1 MKQERSQP
9 LLDAGFW
16 RAVIVM
22 AAISAALMYVVVI
35 FPIERFLPEA
45 STVSVPIDRLFKFC
59 WFFGVP
65 ILVYVNGMMIYFA
78 IRYRHRPDEP
88 MDAVGSE
95 IHDNRALETTWT
107 VVPAILMVV
116 LAVLSYIVIPMYY
129 PTGQAA
135 ASAVTMEA
143 IGHKWYFEF
152 RYPGLRQ
159 SVMNEMHLP
168 VGVPVTLDI
177 TSSEQTTDVLT
188 GAVLHSFWV
197 PEFRLKQDMIPGMVV
212 PIHFTPSE
220 IGTFRIVCAEFCGLG
235 HSHMWGSIVVQ
246 SKPAFDAWYA
256 AQQHAGLAGTSAMIP
271 INFAAGHA
279 SGGQALFNTKCTVCH
294 NAAPFAQ
301 RKVGPGLANLFDD
314 PSHPTL
320 VTGKKASPD
329 NVADILEH
337 GAHGDMG
344 TMPDMQAN
352 GLSAQDISDLI
363 AYLKT
368 LH

>member
-1 MKQERSQP
+1 M
-9 LLDAGFW
+9 
-16 RAVIVM
+16 AVI
-22 AAISAALMYVVVI
+22 SAVLMYVVVI
-35 FPIERFLPEA
+35 FPIDRFLPEA
-45 STVSVPIDRLFKFC
+45 STVSIPIDNLFKFC
-59 WFFGVP
+59 CFFSVP

-88 MDAVGSE
+88 LDAVGSQ
-95 IHDNRALETTWT
+95 IHDNRTLETAWT
-107 VVPAILMVV
+107 IIPGILMIA

-177 TSSEQTTDVLT
+177 TSSEDTTDVLT

-212 PIHFTPSE
+212 PIHFTPRE
-220 IGTFRIVCAEFCGLG
+220 LGTFRIVCAEFCGLG
-235 HSHMWGSIVVQ
+235 HSHMWGSVVVQ
-246 SKPAFDAWYA
+246 SKPDFDTWYTE
-256 AQQHAGLAGTSAMIP
+256 QQHASAAGIVGVAPISLAGGSAS
-271 INFAAGHA
+271 AG
-279 SGGQALFNTKCTVCH
+279 QMLFNAKCTVCH

-301 RKVGPGLANLFDD
+301 RKVGPGLANLFSDS
-314 PSHPTL
+314 SHPTL
-320 VTGKKASPD
+320 VTGKKATPA

-344 TMPDMQAN
+344 TMPNMQAN
-352 GLSAQDISDLI
+352 GLSAKDIANLI

>member
-1 MKQERSQP
+1 M
-9 LLDAGFW
+9 
-16 RAVIVM
+16 AVIS
-22 AAISAALMYVVVI
+22 AILMYVVVV
-35 FPIERFLPEA
+35 FPIDRFLPEG
-45 STVSVPIDRLFKFC
+45 STVSIPIDRLFKFC

-65 ILVYVNGMMIYFA
+65 ILVYVNGMIIYFA
-78 IRYRHRPDEP
+78 LRYRWRPDEP
-88 MDAVGSE
+88 IDAVGSD
-95 IHDNRALETTWT
+95 IHDNRALETAWT
-107 VVPAILMVV
+107 VGPALLMVV
-116 LAVLSYIVIPMYY
+116 LAVLSYFVIPMYY

-152 RYPGLRQ
+152 RYPGLHQ

-168 VGVPVTLDI
+168 VGVPVTLEI
-177 TSSEQTTDVLT
+177 TSSEESTDVLT

-212 PIHFTPSE
+212 PIHFTPRE

-235 HSHMWGSIVVQ
+235 HSHMWGSVVVQ
-246 SKPAFDAWYA
+246 SKPDFDRWYA
-256 AQQHAGLAGTSAMIP
+256 DQQHAAAGGGMPLHLAGGSPGA
-271 INFAAGHA
+271 
-279 SGGQALFNTKCTVCH
+279 GQALFSTKCTVCH

-301 RKVGPGLANLFDD
+301 RKVGPGLANLFAD

-320 VTGKKASPD
+320 VTGKKATPD

-344 TMPDMQAN
+344 TMPNMQAN
-352 GLSAQDISDLI
+352 GLSAKDIADLV

>member
-1 MKQERSQP
+1 MSQERSEP

-22 AAISAALMYVVVI
+22 GIISAVLMYVVVV
-35 FPIERFLPEA
+35 FPITRFLPEA
-45 STVSVPIDRLFKFC
+45 SSVSVPIDKLFRFC

-78 IRYRHRPDEP
+78 IRYRHRPDDP
-88 MDAVGSE
+88 MDAVGSQ
-95 IHDNRALETTWT
+95 IHDNRALEAAWT
-107 VVPAILMVV
+107 IGPAVLMVA
-116 LAVLSYIVIPMYY
+116 LAVFSYFIIPMYY

-152 RYPGLRQ
+152 RYPGLKQ
-159 SVMNEMHLP
+159 SVMNVMHLP

-177 TSSEQTTDVLT
+177 TSAEATDDVLT

-212 PIHFTPSE
+212 PIHFTPTE
-220 IGTFRIVCAEFCGLG
+220 VGTYRIICSEFCGEG
-235 HSHMWGSIVVQ
+235 HSHMWGSVVVD
-246 SKPAFDAWYA
+246 SKPDFDRWYA
-256 AQQHAGLAGTSAMIP
+256 AQQHAAAAPAAAINLAGGSA
-271 INFAAGHA
+271 AAG
-279 SGGQALFNTKCTVCH
+279 QTLFNAKCTVCH

-301 RKVGPGLANLFDD
+301 RKVGPGLAGLFNDPAHPNL
-314 PSHPTL
+314 
-320 VTGKKASPD
+320 VNGQKATPE
-329 NVADILEH
+329 NVAGILQH
-337 GAHGDMG
+337 GAHGTMG
-344 TMPDMQAN
+344 VMPDMQAN
-352 GLSAQDISDLI
+352 GLTPSDVANLV
-363 AYLKT
+363 AFLKT